1 MSTKSILFIFIIT
14 VFFSCDKKTPKEDIL
29 IKKDTLQISK
39 TIINKIEV
47 KLNSKA
53 KKTIENWNEYQKFD
67 EFLMQYR
74 NISSSDALL
83 NANELSELAKQL
95 KDSIRIE
102 KFQIPS
108 VKIRLNVLHNETLRL
123 ADMSTINNINETDVF
138 NENKNILN
146 AFSALNLK
154 INNLISQENLNSD
167 VDKFIDEIINSSDSS
182 KKKQLKHNAFDSI
195 PKERLKLKKKQFI

>member
-1 MSTKSILFIFIIT
+1 MSIKSIFFIFIIVIT
-14 VFFSCDKKTPKEDIL
+14 FSCDKKTSKKNIL
-29 IKKDTLQISK
+29 IKKDIIQISK
-39 TIINKIEV
+39 IRTNNIEV

-53 KKTIENWNEYQKFD
+53 KKTVANWSEYQNFD
-67 EFLMQYR
+67 EFLIQYR

-83 NANELSELAKQL
+83 NANELSKLAKQL

-123 ADMSTINNINETDVF
+123 ADMSTINNISETDVF
-138 NENKNILN
+138 NENKSILN

-167 VDKFIDEIINSSDSS
+167 VDEFIDEIINSSDSS
-182 KKKQLKHNAFDSI
+182 KTKQLKRNVFDSI
-195 PKERLKLKKKQFI
+195 PKERLKLKKK